1 MSFFSWFSRRPSPG
15 AAPRKA
21 QPSPSQ
27 AAAAAAQAQARAP
40 KLAEQAEQL
49 ARKNVRMERR
59 EALYMVVRDAM
70 ARAGVLSAGYK
81 FKVLSLD
88 QNGQQFVVMID
99 LAREYGASTARL
111 GEIESLITQSAK
123 ARFEI
128 LVTAVYWRMHD
139 NTAAGLGLGLRM
151 RRAADK
157 ESAPAT
163 ASATPHTIRA
173 PVMPVGSY
181 EARTSAPA
189 PLRGNSGMAPLRGN
203 SGLSPLNSLRSPLL
217 DSAHAPLAPVRS
229 APVAASR
236 NGVNG
241 ANGLNELNGVNTI
254 NGSHGAS
261 AAGGLGN
268 FDPIEDDEVAAFKRA
283 LSGTGASNGA
293 ARPASA
299 AERPGTTVRSGPMS
313 RSPLLQPSIA
323 SGFADTEMPADSAS
337 SDLSATQY
345 GDLQ

>member
-1 MSFFSWFSRRPSPG
+1 
-15 AAPRKA
+15 
-21 QPSPSQ
+21 
-27 AAAAAAQAQARAP
+27 
-40 KLAEQAEQL
+40 
-49 ARKNVRMERR
+49 MERR

-70 ARAGVLSAGYK
+70 VRAGVLSAGYK

-139 NTAAGLGLGLRM
+139 STAVGLRM

-157 ESAPAT
+157 EATPAT
-163 ASATPHTIRA
+163 TSATPNTIRA
-173 PVMPVGSY
+173 PIMPVGSY
-181 EARTSAPA
+181 ESRASAPA
-189 PLRGNSGMAPLRGN
+189 PLRGNSGMAPL
-203 SGLSPLNSLRSPLL
+203 NSLRAPLDSSRSPLL
-217 DSAHAPLAPVRS
+217 DSAHAPLSANRS
-229 APVAASR
+229 SPVAAR
-236 NGVNG
+236 NG
-241 ANGLNELNGVNTI
+241 ANGI
-254 NGSHGAS
+254 NGAS
-261 AAGGLGN
+261 GLGN

-283 LSGTGASNGA
+283 LSSTGSANGA
-293 ARPASA
+293 VRPVSA

-313 RSPLLQPSIA
+313 RSPLLQPSVA

-345 GDLQ
+345 GDLH